1 MIYLIGNPTYDTLSI
16 NKKTVQALGGTVFYA
31 AMFLAGLGR
40 RVAVVGIGDG
50 KIKRRLAQSG
60 VDVRHFSGAGPV
72 TVFENTYSAGIR
84 KQRAW
89 AGGDIHRADV
99 PQAAFDAKGL
109 LVGPVLQEVDP
120 AIMRRPRSAC
130 LMLDAQ
136 GFLRQLSAAGDIIL
150 HMTPE
155 AETALR
161 HCDILKVDAREAAVI
176 TSTVDIEAAGRVL
189 HRMGPKMVIITQGGD
204 GALIY
209 DGTRLTQ
216 ITAPEVNVV
225 DPTGAGDV
233 FSAAFLV
240 RYVASGNLIAAGRFA
255 VTAAAL
261 SIRGF
266 GASALPSETEI
277 SSLMK
282 RHF

>member
-1 MIYLIGNPTYDTLSI
+1 
-16 NKKTVQALGGTVFYA
+16 
-31 AMFLAGLGR
+31 
-40 RVAVVGIGDG
+40 
-50 KIKRRLAQSG
+50 
-60 VDVRHFSGAGPV
+60 
-72 TVFENTYSAGIR
+72 
-84 KQRAW
+84 
-89 AGGDIHRADV
+89 
-99 PQAAFDAKGL
+99 
-109 LVGPVLQEVDP
+109 
-120 AIMRRPRSAC
+120 
-130 LMLDAQ
+130 
-136 GFLRQLSAAGDIIL
+136 
-150 HMTPE
+150 MTPE